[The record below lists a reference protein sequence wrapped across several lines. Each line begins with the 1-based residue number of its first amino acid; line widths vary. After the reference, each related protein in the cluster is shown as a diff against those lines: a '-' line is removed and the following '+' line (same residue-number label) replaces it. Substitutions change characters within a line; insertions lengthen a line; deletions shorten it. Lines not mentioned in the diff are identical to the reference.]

1 MIFSRKFFKV
11 CVVLIVVLT
20 ILNVV
25 FILTNKSVRENL
37 TFDALR
43 ALNIDDNIKISWEDL
58 DWINYEKTRVGPGEG
73 GQPFVETDPDL
84 IKKNEEWVR
93 KEGFFVETSNKI
105 SVTRS
110 LPDHRPP
117 MQATKTLSE
126 M

>member
-11 CVVLIVVLT
+11 CVVLIVILT

-25 FILTNKSVRENL
+25 FILTNKSVKENL
-37 TFDALR
+37 TFSALR

-58 DWINYEKTRVGPGEG
+58 GWINYEKTRVGPGEG
-73 GQPFVETDPDL
+73 GQPYIETDPDL
-84 IKKNEEWVR
+84 IKKNAEWVR

-117 MQATKTLSE
+117 MQAKKKH
-126 M
+126 